1 MGVFHFDV
9 ARTHDLHI
17 TSQMRNPLSDIVIES
32 ETVTNCV
39 YMSQTL
45 QQSCQPLCSCIYEHL
60 LVHCCLFLIN
70 LNLHSCGV
78 RKLLWV
84 EKTCNTNN
92 FWLKRWNF
100 NKSNV
105 LMASLMQQRNL
116 TFILSQQTHTL
127 SVDCDTLKYK
137 EYQHRMKIQSKLKTY
152 YTWH

>member
-1 MGVFHFDV
+1 MNSRPPHYE
-9 ARTHDLHI
+9 
-17 TSQMRNPLSDIVIES
+17 SDA
-32 ETVTNCV
+32 
-39 YMSQTL
+39 
-45 QQSCQPLCSCIYEHL
+45 QPTEWYSYWVRDCDKLCIYVTDTPAILSTSVQLYLWTLL

-100 NKSNV
+100 NKINV

-152 YTWH
+152 